1 MNANKRLFRV
11 IVGILGE
18 SAALA
23 THAQTS
29 PPTTVETTTEIP
41 EVVVTAQRRAE
52 STQNVPITLQAVTS
66 QTLSELNVQTFD
78 DFVKFLPN
86 VSASGTG
93 PGQSNIYMR
102 GLSTGQTQV
111 QGSGGVG
118 PFPNVAVYLD
128 EQAAQLP
135 GRNLDI
141 YAADLERI
149 EVLEGPQGTLFGA
162 GAQAGVVRYITNK
175 PKLDATEATVD
186 AGYAVTA
193 HGDPSSNATGVLN
206 VPLILGKLA
215 VRAAIY
221 DDSRGGYINNI
232 PGSFAR
238 SATDVGSVNYFG
250 GTVPP
255 NSGPLSNASLVW
267 SAINPVDYKGLRLS
281 GLWKIDEDWD
291 ALLSQSYQNMDAQGV
306 FWDEQYDGLGSPL
319 PRYSVQLY
327 NPSYDKDKF
336 EDTQLTING
345 RIGELKIIYS
355 GAYLDRSVQQQQDYT
370 NYSRGHY
377 ADYYQCTYPG
387 YPFKAGAA
395 SSASPGYCYSPSAYW
410 LDRQRS
416 THQSH
421 ELRVSTPD
429 TARVRALGGVFWED
443 QEIHEN
449 TDWFYRSNPN
459 FVDIAP
465 PAGSTANDS
474 RIRPQ
479 DENYFVDITRG
490 YKQKAA
496 FTSLDVDL
504 IPKTLTV
511 TAGTRY
517 YDIENF
523 ESGSYV
529 GSFGCQTG
537 GPYGAG
543 APSSPCAP
551 PVANGANLNAL
562 NLEKSYVGF
571 KSRANITWHVTDD
584 VLLYYTWSQGF
595 RPGGFNISQ
604 PIIAPTSP
612 IYGLYTPPLAFAPDT
627 LTNNEVGWKTEFFGH
642 RLQFNGAAYQE
653 DWKNTQLTVFD
664 PGVTGNQPFT
674 TNGPNYRVRGLEVS
688 TVARITRG
696 LTLTAS
702 ASVNTG
708 EVVKTIAL
716 TDPKTGQPIAVANPF
731 GEVGSPLANSPPFQG
746 NVRLRDEFA
755 ARDYQA
761 FWQISAEHRGGSY
774 ATTDRLSTTLQGNS
788 VAFYDPSYTAYDVS
802 VGISKDAWSVSLYG
816 ENLTDT
822 LATLYSSYAEYV
834 KMNTINRPR
843 TLGIRFS
850 HKFSDRK

>member
-1 MNANKRLFRV
+1 MNANKK
-11 IVGILGE
+11 ISGAILAILSE
-18 SAALA
+18 SAALQS
-23 THAQTS
+23 HAQNS
-29 PPTTVETTTEIP
+29 APPSADMSTEIP
-41 EVVVTAQRRAE
+41 EIVVTAQRRTE
-52 STQNVPITLQAVTS
+52 STQDVPITLQALTA
-66 QTLSELNVQTFD
+66 QTLTQLNVQTFD
-78 DFVKFLPN
+78 DFVKYLPN

-175 PKLDATEATVD
+175 PKLDATEADVD

-193 HGDPSSNATGVLN
+193 NGDPSTNATGVLN
-206 VPLILGKLA
+206 VPLIPGTLA
-215 VRAAIY
+215 VRGVIY

-232 PGSFAR
+232 PGTFSR
-238 SATDVGSVNYFG
+238 SASDIGIVNYFG
-250 GTVPP
+250 GKVPP
-255 NSGPLSNASLVW
+255 DSGPVSNASLVGT
-267 SAINPVDYKGLRLS
+267 AINPVDYQGLRVS
-281 GLWKIDEDWD
+281 GLWAINDEWN
-291 ALLSQSYQNMDAQGV
+291 ALLSQSYQNMNAQGV
-306 FWDEQYDGLGSPL
+306 FWDEQYDGLGTPL
-319 PRYSVQLY
+319 PHYSVQLY

-345 RIGELKIIYS
+345 HIDELKVIYT
-355 GAYLDRSVQQQQDYT
+355 GAYLDRNVRQQQDYT

-377 ADYYQCTYPG
+377 AGYYQCAYPG
-387 YPFKAGAA
+387 YPFKEGAPTT
-395 SSASPGYCYSPSAYW
+395 ASPGYCWSPSAYW
-410 LDRQRS
+410 QDHQKS
-416 THQSH
+416 THQSQ
-421 ELRVSTPD
+421 ELRVSTRDDSRP
-429 TARVRALGGVFWED
+429 RALGGLFWED
-443 QEIHEN
+443 MNIREN

-465 PAGSTANDS
+465 PPDSTANNS
-474 RIRPQ
+474 SIRPQ
-479 DENYFVDITRG
+479 NENYFVDITRG

-496 FTSLDVDL
+496 FTSLDFDV

-517 YDIENF
+517 YDIQNF
-523 ESGSYV
+523 ESGSYI
-529 GSFGCQTG
+529 GSFGCEIN
-537 GPYGAG
+537 GPYSAG
-543 APSSPCAP
+543 VPSSPCTTP
-551 PVANGANLNAL
+551 IANGANLNAL
-562 NLEKSYVGF
+562 NLQKSYVGF
-571 KSRANITWHVTDD
+571 KSRGNISWHATEN

-604 PIIAPTSP
+604 PVIGPTSP
-612 IYGLYTPPLAFAPDT
+612 IYGLYTPPIAFAPDT
-627 LTNNEVGWKTEFFGH
+627 LTNNEIGWKTEFFGH

-674 TNGPNYRVRGLEVS
+674 TNGPNYRVRGVEAS
-688 TVARITRG
+688 TVARITHG

-702 ASVNTG
+702 AAVNTG
-708 EVVKTIAL
+708 EVVKTISL
-716 TDPKTGQPIAVANPF
+716 VDPKTSQPIAVANPF
-731 GEVGSPLANSPPFQG
+731 GELGSPLANSPPFQG
-746 NVRLRDEFA
+746 NVRLRDEFVVGQ
-755 ARDYQA
+755 YQA
-761 FWQISAEHRGGSY
+761 FWQVGAQHRGGSY
-774 ATTDRLSTTLQGNS
+774 ATTDRLSTTLQGVS
-788 VAFYDPSYTAYDVS
+788 VAFYDPSFTTYDASIGV
-802 VGISKDAWSVSLYG
+802 SKDAWTASFYG
-816 ENLTDT
+816 ENISNT

-843 TLGIRFS
+843 TLGVTFS
-850 HKFSDRK
+850 YGFSDRK